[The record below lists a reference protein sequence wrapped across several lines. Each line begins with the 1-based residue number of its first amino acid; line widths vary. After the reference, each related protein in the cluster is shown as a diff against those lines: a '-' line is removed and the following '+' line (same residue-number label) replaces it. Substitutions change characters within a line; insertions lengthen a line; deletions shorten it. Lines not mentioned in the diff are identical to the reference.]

1 MATLS
6 TTELITD
13 VIDAFKVRFPLMS
26 SIGTDFSSDEAKLG
40 QTITGRVL
48 SLPSVQD
55 YDSSGDTGYKANAN
69 SANGLTTDVSV
80 TLNRH
85 KHVPIKV
92 DYIDQVSTKRDLYS
106 ETVGNMAYALGKEAF
121 DHAMGLVVQANF
133 SHEVI
138 TTEANSDYDA
148 LASIGSVLN
157 KNGASATGRFG
168 IVNSNVF
175 NALDADARIASGD
188 YHGQQ
193 KGASAYGQLSNV
205 GGFENIFEYPDMP
218 ANSENLTGYF
228 GDKTGIVMASRI
240 PNDVEALANRV
251 GIPSISKV
259 DVVSDAD
266 TGLSMM
272 GITYQDPHTFDVYT
286 TLTWIYGV
294 VAGCQGGTDGSL
306 TDNGGIRLG
315 TVAKSS
321 GAFTTSL

>member
-26 SIGTDFSSDEAKLG
+26 AIGTDFSSDEAKLG
-40 QTITGRVL
+40 QTIRGRVL
-48 SLPSVQD
+48 SLPSVQEYNGTD
-55 YDSSGDTGYKANAN
+55 GYKSNSVSAN
-69 SANGLTTDVSV
+69 SLTTDVDV

-85 KHVPIKV
+85 RHVPIKV
-92 DYIDQVSTKRDLYS
+92 DFLDQVSTKRDLYS
-106 ETVGNMAYALGKEAF
+106 ETVGNMAYSLGKEAF
-121 DHAMGLVVQANF
+121 DYAMGLAVQANF
-133 SHEVI
+133 SHEVVAS
-138 TTEANSDYDA
+138 EANSDYDA
-148 LASIGSVLN
+148 LAKANSVLN

-205 GGFENIFEYPDMP
+205 AGFENVFEYPDMP
-218 ANSENLTGYF
+218 ANSETLTGYF

-240 PNDVEALANRV
+240 PNDVEALANRI
-251 GIPSISKV
+251 GIPAISKV

-272 GITYQDPHTFDVYT
+272 GITYQDAGTFDVYT

-294 VAGCQGGTDGSL
+294 VAGAQGGTDNSL
-306 TDNGGIRLG
+306 TDKGGLRLA
-315 TVAKSS
+315 TSAQSS
-321 GAFTTSL
+321 GAFTNAVS

>member
-26 SIGTDFSSDEAKLG
+26 AIGTDFSSDEAKLN
-40 QTITGRVL
+40 QTITGRIL

-55 YDSSGDTGYKANAN
+55 YNGTDGYKSNSA

-92 DYIDQVSTKRDLYS
+92 DFLDQVSTKRDLYA

-121 DHAMGLVVQANF
+121 DYALGLVTEANF
-133 SHEVI
+133 TNEVVA
-138 TTEANSDYDA
+138 TTANSDYDV
-148 LASIGSVLN
+148 LGSINKTLN
-157 KNGASATGRFG
+157 TNGASATGRIG
-168 IVNSNVF
+168 IVNSDVF
-175 NALDADARIASGD
+175 QTLDADQRIASGD

-193 KGASAYGQLSNV
+193 RGASAYGVLSNV
-205 GGFENIFEYPDMP
+205 SGFESIFEYPDLP
-218 ANSENLTGYF
+218 DNSQNLSGFFT
-228 GDKTGIVMASRI
+228 DKTGIVMASRI
-240 PNDVEALANRV
+240 PNDVEALANRI
-251 GIPSISKV
+251 GIPAISKV

-266 TGLSMM
+266 TGLTMM
-272 GITYQDPHTFDVYT
+272 GITYQDAGTFDVYT

-294 VAGCQGGTDGSL
+294 SAGTQGGSAGAL
-306 TDNGGIRLG
+306 TDKGGVRLA
-315 TVAKSS
+315 TA
-321 GAFTTSL
+321 

>member
-26 SIGTDFSSDEAKLG
+26 AIGTDFSSDEAKLG
-40 QTITGRVL
+40 QTITGRIL

-55 YDSSGDTGYKANAN
+55 YDGTDGYKANSA

-92 DYIDQVSTKRDLYS
+92 DFIDQVSTKRDLYA

-121 DHAMGLVVQANF
+121 DYTMGLVTETNF
-133 SHEVI
+133 TNEVVA
-138 TTEANSDYDA
+138 TTANSDYDV
-148 LASIGSVLN
+148 LSSVNKTLN
-157 KNGASATGRFG
+157 TNGASATGRIG
-168 IVNSNVF
+168 IVNSDVF
-175 NALDADARIASGD
+175 QTLDSDQRIASGD

-193 KGASAYGQLSNV
+193 RGASAYGVLSNV
-205 GGFENIFEYPDMP
+205 SGFESIFEYPDLP
-218 ANSENLTGYF
+218 DNSQNLSGFFT
-228 GDKTGIVMASRI
+228 DKTGIVMASRI
-240 PNDVEALANRV
+240 PNDVEALANRI
-251 GIPSISKV
+251 GIPAISKV

-266 TGLSMM
+266 TGLTMM
-272 GITYQDPHTFDVYT
+272 GITYQDAGTFDVYT

-294 VAGCQGGTDGSL
+294 SAGTQGGSAGDL
-306 TDNGGIRLG
+306 TDKGGVRLA
-315 TVAKSS
+315 TA
-321 GAFTTSL
+321 

>member
-55 YDSSGDTGYKANAN
+55 YDGTDGYKANSA

-92 DYIDQVSTKRDLYS
+92 DFLDQVSTKRDLYS

-121 DHAMGLVVQANF
+121 DYAMGLAVQANF

-138 TTEANSDYDA
+138 GAEANSDYDA
-148 LASIGSVLN
+148 LAKIGSVLN

-218 ANSENLTGYF
+218 SNSETLTGYF

-240 PNDVEALANRV
+240 PNDVEALANRI
-251 GIPSISKV
+251 GIPAISKV

-272 GITYQDPHTFDVYT
+272 GITYQDAGTFDVYT

-294 VAGCQGGTDGSL
+294 VGGCQGGTDGSL
-306 TDNGGIRLG
+306 TDNGGVRLAS
-315 TVAKSS
+315 TAQSS
-321 GAFTTSL
+321 GAFTNAL